1 MMPDITCPECNGY
14 GCKDSCYLVRDS
26 NGEEHYVRD
35 VVTCLQCSGT
45 GRIWLSDSEYRRYYG

>member
-1 MMPDITCPECNGY
+1 MPDITCPECNGY

-45 GRIWLSDSEYRRYYG
+45 GRIWISDSEYRRYYG